1 MSKRNWSDEEVAYIV
16 VKKTQG
22 NNFSS
27 ILKGLQRKW
36 PDKFQTMHIN
46 TIVHKWT
53 SLNKTSAHKYS
64 QQEVDFVYAGMLNN
78 FSDAKLIK
86 AFMEQF
92 NTKITVD
99 NIEAIIRNR
108 ESTLLAHENKVEKQ
122 IAKAAK
128 QIKKEVKNMNIK
140 KGRWTA
146 SESKKLMACKNRQ
159 EVVALARTLR
169 RSETSAYQKWYVARK
184 ALKEIE
190 TIKNTMETKK
200 TKTTKPKK
208 TKTTKPK
215 KAKST
220 KKKTYTPRW
229 TKEEDFDLLCNFYEL
244 SIDQARNRFNRS
256 YGVIAT
262 RLEKLVDSTKP
273 AHIEQLMEASKLI
286 KSRKQAESKPT
297 KMSRKERRKAK
308 REAKIH
314 KRMARLQ
321 SQLTEE

>member
-1 MSKRNWSDEEVAYIV
+1 MSRRKWSDEEVAYIV

-22 NNFSS
+22 SNFKS

-36 PDKFQTMHIN
+36 PDKFETTHVN

-53 SLNKTSAHKYS
+53 SLNKSSAHKHS
-64 QQEVDFVYAGMLNN
+64 QQEVDFVYAGVLNN
-78 FSDAKLIK
+78 LSNVKLIQ
-86 AFMEQF
+86 AFKEQF
-92 NTKITVD
+92 GIQLTAND
-99 NIEAIIRNR
+99 IEAVIKNR
-108 ESTLLAHENKVEKQ
+108 DSTLLIEHENKVEKE

-128 QIKKEVKNMNIK
+128 QIKKEVKNMNMK

-146 SESKKLMACKNRQ
+146 TESKKLMACKNRQ
-159 EVVALARTLR
+159 EVVLLAKKLK

-184 ALKEIE
+184 AILEVE
-190 TIKNTMETKK
+190 TIKNTMKVK
-200 TKTTKPKK
+200 TPKK
-208 TKTTKPK
+208 TKTTK

-220 KKKTYTPRW
+220 KRKQYTPRW

-262 RLEKLVDSTKP
+262 RLERLVDSTKP
-273 AHIEQLMEASKLI
+273 AHIEQLMEASKVI
-286 KSRKQAESKPT
+286 KSRKQAESKPV